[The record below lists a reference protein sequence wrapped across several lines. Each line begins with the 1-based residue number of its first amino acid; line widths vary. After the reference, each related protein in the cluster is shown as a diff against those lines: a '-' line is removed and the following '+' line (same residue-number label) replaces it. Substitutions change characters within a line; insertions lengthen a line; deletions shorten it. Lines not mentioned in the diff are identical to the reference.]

1 MFRGTTPTIVIKL
14 NTEIDLPSCKQVWVT
29 FDNGGQ
35 ILTKSKDDIVFEGDG
50 RMQISLTQE
59 ETLSFTG
66 SSIDVQIRLLTETDT
81 ALATPIKKLPVS
93 RVLEGGVIE

>member
-1 MFRGTTPTIVIKL
+1 MFRGTTPTLIIRL
-14 NTEIDLPSCKQVWVT
+14 NTEVDLATCKQIWVT
-29 FDNGGQ
+29 FDNAGKV
-35 ILTKSKDDIVFEGDG
+35 LTKTKEDIVIEPGG
-50 RMQISLTQE
+50 RMQVSLTQD

-66 SSIDVQIRLLTETDT
+66 SSIDIQVRLLTDTDS

>member
-14 NTEIDLPSCKQVWVT
+14 NTDIDLPSCKQVWVT
-29 FDNGGQ
+29 FDNGGK
-35 ILTKSKDDIVFEGDG
+35 ILTKSKEDIVFEGG
-50 RMQISLTQE
+50 RGMQISLTQE

-66 SSIDVQIRLLTETDT
+66 SSIDVQIRLLTDSDT
-81 ALATPIKKLPVS
+81 ALATPIKRLPVS

>member
-1 MFRGTTPTIVIKL
+1 MFRGTTPTLIIRL
-14 NTEIDLPSCKQVWVT
+14 NTEVDLETCKQIWIT
-29 FDNGGQ
+29 FDNAGKV
-35 ILTKSKDDIVFEGDG
+35 LTKTKEDIEIEAGG
-50 RMQISLTQE
+50 RMKISLTQE

-66 SSIDVQIRLLTETDT
+66 SSIDVQVRLLTDSDS